1 MAGAAEISD
10 VHLNDILV
18 AVDGVSMLTPQLPS
32 EEVII
37 LLIRTLNFRVVPSG
51 CLKTI

>member
-18 AVDGVSMLTPQLPS
+18 AVDGVSMFPPQHPS
-32 EEVII
+32 EEVI
-37 LLIRTLNFRVVPSG
+37 LLFIRTLSFKVAPSEY
-51 CLKTI
+51 LI